1 MPEKSSSPAK
11 LLSSLQELGPQSP
24 GALMSL
30 LGLSQ
35 PTLYRAAKALPDKVI
50 TLGAPRNRKVAALRP
65 IRGLPSPRTPLFT
78 VSPQGEVEPVG
89 DILALEPSSFVL
101 LAEGASSTPRL
112 YSGLPFF
119 VSDVRPRGFL
129 GSAFARSHPDLNLP
143 PLPEDWSN
151 DQILSA
157 MARRGED
164 LAGNVLVG
172 AESFERFQRLQQET
186 PELIDAQNPTPAYMS
201 LAKDA
206 ESGNFGGSCLGGSY
220 PKFGAALSM
229 GAGGARRVL
238 VKFSPLGDSFAAKRW
253 RDLLVCESLALE
265 TLRSHGFETAEN
277 RILISEGRTFLELT
291 RFDRMGLHG
300 RKRVLSLLALDAG
313 RVARTESW
321 PAFATMLAR
330 DGTITSEDLRK
341 ILRLECFGRL
351 IANNDR
357 GPDNISFLWRRGD
370 PTASLAPIYDMLPMQ
385 FAPTAAGTDPNQE
398 FTAPTYGPNLIR
410 AWKDTLPIARHF
422 WNTVQVDSRISP
434 EFRAIA
440 EKCGAL
446 VEGLS

>member
-1 MPEKSSSPAK
+1 
-11 LLSSLQELGPQSP
+11 
-24 GALMSL
+24 MSL

-186 PELIDAQNPTPAYMS
+186 PEL
-201 LAKDA
+201 
-206 ESGNFGGSCLGGSY
+206 
-220 PKFGAALSM
+220 
-229 GAGGARRVL
+229 
-238 VKFSPLGDSFAAKRW
+238 
-253 RDLLVCESLALE
+253 
-265 TLRSHGFETAEN
+265 
-277 RILISEGRTFLELT
+277 
-291 RFDRMGLHG
+291 
-300 RKRVLSLLALDAG
+300 
-313 RVARTESW
+313 
-321 PAFATMLAR
+321 
-330 DGTITSEDLRK
+330 
-341 ILRLECFGRL
+341 
-351 IANNDR
+351 
-357 GPDNISFLWRRGD
+357 
-370 PTASLAPIYDMLPMQ
+370 
-385 FAPTAAGTDPNQE
+385 
-398 FTAPTYGPNLIR
+398 
-410 AWKDTLPIARHF
+410 
-422 WNTVQVDSRISP
+422 
-434 EFRAIA
+434 
-440 EKCGAL
+440 
-446 VEGLS
+446 